1 MPQGSKKEGE
11 VDIISLP
18 IEFDNDRIDS
28 RFRLVVIAS
37 QRAREL
43 ALGAPLRLQEADKAS
58 KEHRVTT
65 AALLEAIGNKI
76 DFLKGQKAVE
86 ARERAEKI
94 DFKKLAD
101 ERRKGPEDLSE
112 LEKDLK
118 VYLHERESDSR
129 RDFEDVF
136 GDLDDIDDSEE

>member
-1 MPQGSKKEGE
+1 M
-11 VDIISLP
+11 DIISLP
-18 IEFDNDRIDS
+18 IEFDTNKIDS

-43 ALGAPLRLQEADKAS
+43 ALGAPLRLQGADKGVDRRS
-58 KEHRVTT
+58 KENKVTT
-65 AALLEAIGNKI
+65 SALLEAIGNKI

-118 VYLHERESDSR
+118 VYLHERESDRR

-136 GDLDDIDDSEE
+136 GDLEDIDDSEE